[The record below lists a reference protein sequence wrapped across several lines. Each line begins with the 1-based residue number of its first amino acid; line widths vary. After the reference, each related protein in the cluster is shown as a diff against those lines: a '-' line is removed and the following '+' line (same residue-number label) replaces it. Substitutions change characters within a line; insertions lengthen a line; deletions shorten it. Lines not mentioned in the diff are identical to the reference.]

1 MKKKFK
7 LENLCCA
14 NCAAKMEAD
23 INKLEYV
30 NEAGISFMTQK
41 LMIDAQDDKMD
52 EVVAAAQKIISGYE
66 SDCRIVM

>member
-14 NCAAKMEAD
+14 NCATKMEAD